1 MINRD
6 LARILAVFR
15 LPLSLTS
22 VFSLPEVLVMN
33 VVLGCVCFVLDAWQ
47 LPLAL
52 VAFCALNGTAIHI
65 GIGALAFTNFR
76 WCSLL

>member
-1 MINRD
+1 MISRD
-6 LARILAVFR
+6 LARVLAVFR

-22 VFSLPEVLVMN
+22 VFPLPEVLVLN

-52 VAFCALNGTAIHI
+52 VAFCALNGTAVYLII
-65 GIGALAFTNFR
+65 DFGV
-76 WCSLL
+76 